1 MTKKEICTEF
11 EAACITGM
19 SPTLLRWLSSYAPKY
34 KEKRKLKIA
43 EKHDDIYY
51 FELDELHAFNTWLKS
66 PWPFKPGTRP
76 NIPDKIR
83 REIMDEANGECAIC
97 HGHKDTCEAAHIDP
111 VSQSHNNH
119 PENLLWLCSNHH
131 TSFDAGHF
139 GPKDENKEFVSN
151 FKQVLHR
158 YKIFLWRTQHEIS
171 QKLLTVLVDCEGLA
185 KQLKLAKTP
194 SEIEAVEK
202 IAKATLDKLP
212 KLAPVSKSDPKYQEF
227 KNIAEDISSLARDHE
242 NSVEKRLDKAHVI
255 RNQYITAYGFVH
267 CPLCSGEGRHNGS
280 DCPVCDGNRE
290 VEKDIANR
298 IDVSRFNLID
308 CPLCE
313 GQGQYCRDDC
323 PACGGNA
330 QLEKRYAETIEVRD
344 FENVICPL
352 CEGEANYKG
361 NDCPACHG
369 NREMNRRHAVE
380 IDLREYEEVDC
391 PLCDGSG
398 QFEGNDCP
406 ECGGNRTLESRFAAQ
421 IDTGSYDE
429 VECPIC
435 EGRGT
440 RNGDDCTVC
449 NGERSIRQRDLY
461 MIDKRDYQL
470 VKCPHCKGTRHY
482 QGDDCRKCGG
492 EGEIERRFTY

>member
-1 MTKKEICTEF
+1 MTKKKICTEF

-19 SPTLLRWLSSYAPKY
+19 SPKLLRWLTSYAPKY
-34 KEKRKLKIA
+34 METRKLKVA
-43 EKHDDIYY
+43 KKLDNIYY
-51 FELDELHAFNTWLKS
+51 FELDELHAFNAWLKS
-66 PWPFKPGTRP
+66 PWPSKSGTRP
-76 NIPDKIR
+76 SIPKEIR
-83 REIMDEANGECAIC
+83 REIKNEANGECAIC
-97 HGHKDTCEAAHIDP
+97 HGHKDTCEAAHLDP

-131 TSFDAGHF
+131 TTYDAGLF
-139 GPKDENKEFVSN
+139 GPNDENKEFVSN

-171 QKLLTVLVDCEGLA
+171 QNLLTILGDCEGLS

-194 SEIEAVEK
+194 SQIKAVET
-202 IAKATLDKLP
+202 IAKATLNKLP
-212 KLAPVSKSDPKYQEF
+212 KLAPVSKSDPKYQDF
-227 KNIAEDISSLARDHE
+227 KIITEGISSLAKDNE

-255 RNQYITAYGFVH
+255 RNKYIAAYSFVV
-267 CPLCSGEGRHNGS
+267 CPLCNGEGRHNGS
-280 DCPVCDGNRE
+280 DCPVCDGDRQ
-290 VEKDIANR
+290 VEKDIASQ
-298 IDVSRFNLID
+298 IDVSRYHLID

-313 GQGQYCRDDC
+313 GEGRYCGDDC

-330 QLEKRYAETIEVRD
+330 QLEKRYAETIDVKD
-344 FENVICPL
+344 YENVYCPL
-352 CEGEANYKG
+352 CEGAANYKG

-398 QFEGNDCP
+398 RFERDDCP
-406 ECGGNRTLESRFAAQ
+406 ECGGDQKLERRLAAQ

-435 EGRGT
+435 EGSGV
-440 RNGDDCTVC
+440 RNGYDCPVC
-449 NGERSIRQRDLY
+449 IGDRSIRKRDLPK
-461 MIDKRDYQL
+461 INERDYEL
-470 VKCPHCKGTRHY
+470 VKCPLCEGKRHH

-492 EGEIERRFTY
+492 EGEIERRFT